1 MDLTRSDPK
10 AGKPRRGPSLT
21 QGERRFALLLTLPTL
36 IAVFFVVAYPWA
48 YSFWMSLHDVGMVV
62 QKWTFVGLKNYAQ
75 VISEPLFLDSLLR
88 TAYFT
93 VFTVTLGILLGL
105 GMALV
110 LNEAF
115 PGRGIM
121 RSVLLV
127 PWAMSSVVVG
137 ILFAWIYDGQYGV
150 LNAALTGLGL
160 IQDYVPWL
168 RNGFAA
174 LNLVGLAWVWHTAP
188 LAALLLLA
196 GLQAIPP
203 NLYNAAKIDGAGAWH
218 RFWHITLPWLRPMLL
233 NALILASINAIMAFD
248 IIYVITSGGPG
259 TATTVLSWYGYVTT
273 FNFSRFG
280 EGTAILYILSLLSLL
295 LALLYMRVLQQAAP
309 KSKKAAATKQEPFP
323 PQLKAEYVGGPALT
337 EKQPKS
343 KMTKTVTAARRPFL
357 SYQAWQR
364 IRRFFLF
371 GFVALVAAW
380 SLLPFFW
387 LVLCSILPSQDLIG
401 RPPTIDLSHVTFK
414 HYIGLFVAGRSPEA
428 LRLPTFMTQMP
439 LALWNSFVVS
449 VSVTIVS
456 LLVGSLAGYAHAR
469 YSRFP
474 FMSTTLIALLMTR
487 MIPAMAIVIPFF
499 IFFRRMGLQDT
510 KLGLV
515 IAFSAF
521 VLPLAVWIMRGYFE
535 TVPVSLDRAALV
547 DGCTRL
553 QAFIRIILPVSR
565 PGLMATGMFCFVV
578 AWNQF
583 IFALILSTSIRSQT
597 IPVFLSVMRKAAQ
610 QYFSDYSPLFAATVL
625 GALPAVIIA
634 FVFQRYLIQGM
645 LSGSAKG

>member
-1 MDLTRSDPK
+1 MLTRSK
-10 AGKPRRGPSLT
+10 SRAGKPLRRSTLS
-21 QGERRFALLLTLPTL
+21 QREWRFALALSLPTL

-62 QKWTFVGLKNYAQ
+62 QSWTFVGLKNYAA

-93 VFTVTLGILLGL
+93 VLTVTLGVLLGL

-121 RSVLLV
+121 RSVLLI

-150 LNAALTGLGL
+150 LNAVLAELGL
-160 IQDYVPWL
+160 IQDYIPWL
-168 RNGFAA
+168 RNGFTA

-203 NLYNAAKIDGAGAWH
+203 NLYNAAKIDGAGSWQ
-218 RFWHITLPWLRPMLL
+218 RFWHITLPWLRPMML

-248 IIYVITSGGPG
+248 IIYVITAGGPG
-259 TATTVLSWYGYVTT
+259 TATTVLSWYGYLTT
-273 FNFSRFG
+273 FTFSRFG
-280 EGTAILYILSLLSLL
+280 EGTAILYILSLLSLI
-295 LALLYMRVLQQAAP
+295 LALVYMRVLHRSAP
-309 KSKKAAATKQEPFP
+309 KSKKVEGAKQDLFPSQLRADFVDEPV
-323 PQLKAEYVGGPALT
+323 LAERQIDP
-337 EKQPKS
+337 EKKEMRTP
-343 KMTKTVTAARRPFL
+343 ARRPLL
-357 SYQAWQR
+357 SHQASMR
-364 IRRFFLF
+364 IRRILLY
-371 GFVALVAAW
+371 GFVLLVAAW

-387 LVLCSILPSQDLIG
+387 LVLCSILPTRDLIG
-401 RPPTIDLSHVTFK
+401 RPPTIDLSHITLKNYV
-414 HYIGLFVAGRSPEA
+414 GLFVRGSSPDA
-428 LRLPTFMTQMP
+428 MRLPTFMTQLP

-449 VSVTIVS
+449 TSVTLIS
-456 LLVGSLAGYAHAR
+456 LAIGSLAGYAYAR
-469 YSRFP
+469 YSRFS
-474 FMSTTLIALLMTR
+474 FMRTTLLVLLVTR

-499 IFFRRMGLQDT
+499 IFFRRLHLQDT

-535 TVPVSLDRAALV
+535 TVPVNLDRAALV
-547 DGCTRL
+547 DGCSRL

-597 IPVFLSVMRKAAQ
+597 VPVFLSVMRRAAE
-610 QYFSDYSPLFAATVL
+610 QYFSDYGPLFAATVL

-634 FVFQRYLIQGM
+634 LVFQRYLIQGM